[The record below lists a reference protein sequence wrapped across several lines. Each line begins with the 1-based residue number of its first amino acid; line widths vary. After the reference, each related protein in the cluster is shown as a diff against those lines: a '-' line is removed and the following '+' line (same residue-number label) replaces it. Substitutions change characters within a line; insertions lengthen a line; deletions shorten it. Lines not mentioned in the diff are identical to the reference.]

1 MDSAPPSKSSFN
13 FIKVEEADKSML
25 EYAKMA
31 ILLALEDFP
40 EDDWK
45 KANKVAQKFEE
56 KYGGYWCASFIKNGD
71 VRFIYKD
78 IYIKLSY
85 KDYIIKIGRQK

>member
-1 MDSAPPSKSSFN
+1 MDSAPPLKSSFN
-13 FIKVEEADKSML
+13 LIKEEGTDNSII

-31 ILLALEDFP
+31 ILLAIDEFP
-40 EDDWK
+40 EDDWR

-71 VRFIYKD
+71 VRFIYND
-78 IYIKLSY
+78 IYIKLRY

>member
-1 MDSAPPSKSSFN
+1 MDSAPPLKSSFN
-13 FIKVEEADKSML
+13 LIKEEGTDNSII

-31 ILLALEDFP
+31 ILLAIDEFP
-40 EDDWK
+40 DDDWR

-56 KYGGYWCASFIKNGD
+56 NYGGYWCVSFIKNGD
-71 VRFIYKD
+71 VRFIYND
-78 IYIKLSY
+78 IYIKLRY

>member
-1 MDSAPPSKSSFN
+1 MDSAPPLKSSFN
-13 FIKVEEADKSML
+13 LIKEEGTDNSII

-31 ILLALEDFP
+31 ILLAIDEFP
-40 EDDWK
+40 EDDWR

-71 VRFIYKD
+71 VRFIYND

>member
-1 MDSAPPSKSSFN
+1 MDSAPPSNSKFN
-13 FIKVEEADKSML
+13 FIKVEGTNYSML

-31 ILLALEDFP
+31 ILLALYEYP

-56 KYGGYWCASFIKNGD
+56 NYGGYWCASFIKNGD
-71 VRFIYKD
+71 VRFIYND
-78 IYIKLSY
+78 IYIKLSN

>member
-45 KANKVAQKFEE
+45 KQ
-56 KYGGYWCASFIKNGD
+56 IKLLRNLKKNTEVIG
-71 VRFIYKD
+71 VLVLLKMVMFALYIK
-78 IYIKLSY
+78 IYI
-85 KDYIIKIGRQK
+85 